1 MKLVSRVTASA
12 LLLCGS
18 ATITIWAQ
26 QSAEV
31 ERVRK
36 QLIGSYK
43 LVWYVSYDQTG
54 KETKL
59 PYSVGQIYY
68 DAAGRMSAQLMRDDQ
83 QKFTTSPPS
92 EAERAAAY
100 SRYVSYFGRY
110 EIDPAKGVVY
120 HHVEGSMSGN
130 MLGQAMPRYYEFS
143 SDGQSLFLSVKNGD
157 RVTGKLRWDR
167 HRPPGH

>member
-1 MKLVSRVTASA
+1 MTLASRVTAFV
-12 LLLCGS
+12 LLLSGVVS
-18 ATITIWAQ
+18 VTIRAE
-26 QSAEV
+26 QSADV

-43 LVWYVSYDQTG
+43 LVWYVSYDQNGAERKMPFT
-54 KETKL
+54 
-59 PYSVGQIYY
+59 VGQIYY
-68 DAAGRMSAQLMRDDQ
+68 DAAGRMSAQLMREDQ
-83 QKFTTSPPS
+83 QKFTTTPPS

-100 SRYVSYFGRY
+100 SRFISYFGRY

-130 MLGQAMPRYYEFS
+130 MIGQAMPRYYEFS
-143 SDGQSLFLSVKNGD
+143 SDGQSLFLSVKSGD

-167 HRPPGH
+167 HKLGN